1 MKINQQGLSTI
12 VLAAII
18 AVVGVFMATTYYFW
32 LSPQNDTYSESE
44 IAPEEPGY
52 VEE

>member
-12 VLAAII
+12 VLAVII
-18 AVVGVFMATTYYFW
+18 AVVGVFMTATYYFW
-32 LSPQNDTYSESE
+32 QSSQNDTYSESE
-44 IAPEEPGY
+44 IMPEDPGY